1 MKALN
6 LRKNSVHEINHAL
19 KRLKEK
25 KKKKKINKENTM
37 GELKWLHISLGLHS
51 KWINAIEKNR
61 SLNEL

>member
-19 KRLKEK
+19 KWLKEK
-25 KKKKKINKENTM
+25 KKKTINKENTM
-37 GELKWLHISLGLHS
+37 GKLKWLHISLGLHS
-51 KWINAIEKNR
+51 KWMNAIEKNR